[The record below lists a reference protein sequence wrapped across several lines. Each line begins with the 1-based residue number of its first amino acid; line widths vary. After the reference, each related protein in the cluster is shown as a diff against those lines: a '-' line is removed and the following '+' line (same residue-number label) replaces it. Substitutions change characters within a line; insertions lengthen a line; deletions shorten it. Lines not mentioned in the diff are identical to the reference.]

1 MKRVLTFLPGIIA
14 LLGVASAGKMTEQE
28 QEPGKAAAEKV
39 YPVHF
44 VADEIETRTMF
55 GEAETSDGQTSFPTL
70 WSDNDSQ
77 IAVSLN
83 LNPAK
88 GATVNPAADYKS
100 ATFDAD
106 FSQSEVSAPYTF
118 YA

>member
-1 MKRVLTFLPGIIA
+1 MKRVLTFLPGIVAILGA
-14 LLGVASAGKMTEQE
+14 LSACNMTEQE

-44 VADEIETRTMF
+44 VADEIETRTAF
-55 GEAETSDGQTSFPTL
+55 GEATESGGVTTFPTL
-70 WSDNDSQ
+70 WTVNDSE

-88 GATVNPAADYKS
+88 SATVNPAEWMRITSWLGSMRSRKRAMRS
-100 ATFDAD
+100 
-106 FSQSEVSAPYTF
+106 
-118 YA
+118 